1 MDPRRESEP
10 GVGLV
15 NRAKSTARHRI
26 DHGVVSLK
34 LEVAQGMASLRGAHA
49 SQVVGRRPVRAPFR
63 VLAGII
69 AVLGVVSVFGTLF
82 VIWRGVRAATIGEV
96 LMIPLM
102 IGFIRL
108 MYHAAAYGKSPI
120 DGISW
125 PFASAPIANGYLL
138 LLIAYYLTRS
148 SI

>member
-1 MDPRRESEP
+1 M
-10 GVGLV
+10 G
-15 NRAKSTARHRI
+15 T
-26 DHGVVSLK
+26 
-34 LEVAQGMASLRGAHA
+34 HA
-49 SQVVGRRPVRAPFR
+49 SQVVGRRPVRTPFR
-63 VLAGII
+63 VLAGMI
-69 AVLGVVSVFGTLF
+69 AVLGAGSVFGTL
-82 VIWRGVRAATIGEV
+82 VMVWRGGRAATIGDV

-102 IGFIRL
+102 MGFIRL

-125 PFASAPIANGYLL
+125 PFASARIANGYLL